1 MITNGK
7 SHISR
12 EWTLEMLHLEDESDD
27 FAATHTL
34 LVPPP
39 REPPLA
45 ALRVVGLEEITLA
58 QSEVG
63 RVDAEKGAALLPEP
77 PDALPAAAGQPRLD
91 SAVQAGDEFVEA
103 IYLRELARL

>member
-1 MITNGK
+1 MISNGK

-39 REPPLA
+39 REPPIA
-45 ALRVVGLEEITLA
+45 ALRVVSLEEITRT

-63 RVDAEKGAALLPEP
+63 RVDAQAGAAVLPEP
-77 PDALPAAAGQPRLD
+77 SDARPASAGQPRLD
-91 SAVQAGDEFVEA
+91 PAVQAGDEFVEA
-103 IYLRELARL
+103 RWLRERTRV